1 MTFLITGGT
10 GFLGTY
16 VAKQLLEQ
24 GDKVVIMSRSAPR
37 ANSMSEVLTK
47 EQIDQLTYA
56 EGDVT
61 DLARLIHICQE
72 NKVEMIIHPAGL
84 LLADC
89 NKNPLRAVQTNIIGT
104 LNVFEAARICGMK
117 RVVWASS
124 NSAIGT
130 AKNLPYEFLPN
141 DAPHNPVTIYG
152 KIKDFNEFMGDFYY
166 KKYGLETIG
175 LRYVVIYGKGR
186 RRGGANYIKY
196 MLNDPAL
203 GIPSVVDAADD
214 NPNFVYVE
222 DAARATV
229 LATKCEYKRNAYN
242 ITGEYINMM
251 ELRDYVLTLL
261 PDAKIDMIPG
271 EMDIAWKFD
280 TTVEEEE
287 LGYKPSVGIREG
299 ALMTINDVRAGAGLP
314 PVGEKK

>member
-89 NKNPLRAVQTNIIGT
+89 NKNPL
-104 LNVFEAARICGMK
+104 
-117 RVVWASS
+117 
-124 NSAIGT
+124 
-130 AKNLPYEFLPN
+130 
-141 DAPHNPVTIYG
+141 
-152 KIKDFNEFMGDFYY
+152 
-166 KKYGLETIG
+166 
-175 LRYVVIYGKGR
+175 
-186 RRGGANYIKY
+186 
-196 MLNDPAL
+196 
-203 GIPSVVDAADD
+203 
-214 NPNFVYVE
+214 
-222 DAARATV
+222 
-229 LATKCEYKRNAYN
+229 
-242 ITGEYINMM
+242 
-251 ELRDYVLTLL
+251 
-261 PDAKIDMIPG
+261 
-271 EMDIAWKFD
+271 
-280 TTVEEEE
+280 
-287 LGYKPSVGIREG
+287 
-299 ALMTINDVRAGAGLP
+299 
-314 PVGEKK
+314 